1 MDDRNALDRSDAGSM
16 APAFPYPETEPPA
29 PAPELLKQIAVFRF
43 CEDEL
48 RRRSAHSVQPWVWEM
63 KGKVAAFCR
72 GSLERHLPEDEATPK
87 CALTDREEHDLLHS
101 HPLLSAPVPVGAPPV
116 AAPDWLLNVRRR
128 VADYLSSV
136 QQSRDVTG
144 T

>member
-1 MDDRNALDRSDAGSM
+1 M
-16 APAFPYPETEPPA
+16 APAFPYPETERPA
-29 PAPELLKQIAVFRF
+29 VAPELLKQIAVFRF

-48 RRRSAHSVQPWVWEM
+48 SRRAAHSVQPWVWEM

-72 GSLERHLPEDEATPK
+72 GSLERRLPEDEPPPD
-87 CALTDREEHDLLHS
+87 CVLTDHEERDLLHA
-101 HPLLSAPVPVGAPPV
+101 HPLLSAPVPAASTPAPTPE
-116 AAPDWLLNVRRR
+116 WLLQVRRR

-136 QQSRDVTG
+136 RQSRDVTG